1 MSEEACQAQPHPLG
15 AMEPWLDAVFPIVT
29 TLLCLHQ
36 RLAAYSLLCLYL
48 LVRLLIQRNARPWR
62 WILISLL
69 IVHAGLIIQDRDI
82 RPGGPSDY
90 LIIALSFAAGL
101 QKSEQ
106 QWRRSLIWM
115 GSCILPLLAFSL
127 QAGDQMLVASSSFMG
142 FNINKL
148 GFLAGLLTVIAYGLL
163 RQART
168 PLARTGASLLIAAGV
183 SEALLSQS
191 RAALAVPLVAISI
204 DQLTR
209 LRWTPRR
216 SLVTA
221 LACLLIGSAAVHSWY
236 GGFGIQGNTLS
247 DLNRFATIR
256 CWLASTTDSRQGL
269 LFGLGYGK
277 PAQRFCGP
285 ETIPSLKAM
294 DKTKGLSHAHNF
306 YAQIFAETGLAGLV
320 LSLGL
325 TAVALRR
332 AWRLRGTGQ
341 RPVAFPLIV
350 YLVLMALGIT
360 FWQVLMLNQVLIGYS
375 LALLSGVP
383 ADREPA
389 DGSTPAARPDATAAP
404 G

>member
-1 MSEEACQAQPHPLG
+1 VTAQPCT
-15 AMEPWLDAVFPIVT
+15 ANKSRFQRVEPWLDAVFPIAT
-29 TLLCLHQ
+29 ALFCLRQFLLAH
-36 RLAAYSLLCLYL
+36 SLLTVYL
-48 LVRLLIQRNARPWR
+48 LVRLLIQRNAMPWR

-69 IVHAGLIIQDRDI
+69 IVNAGLIIQDRDI
-82 RPGGPSDY
+82 RPSGSSDY
-90 LIIALSFAAGL
+90 LIIALSCAAGL

-127 QAGDQMLVASSSFMG
+127 QAGDQMLEASSSFMG

-163 RQART
+163 RQAHT
-168 PLARTGASLLIAAGV
+168 PLARACASLLIAAGIG
-183 SEALLSQS
+183 EALLSQS
-191 RAALAVPLVAISI
+191 RAAVAVPLVAISI

-209 LRWTPRR
+209 LRWTPLR

-256 CWLASTTDSRQGL
+256 CWLASTTYSRQGL

-294 DKTKGLSHAHNF
+294 DKAKGLIHAHNF

-325 TAVALRR
+325 TAVAVRR

-383 ADREPA
+383 ADRDPA
-389 DGSTPAARPDATAAP
+389 DGSTPAARPDVTAAP